1 MDRLKGLEIVANS
14 MHLPKQEHLLHAEQF
29 PEFLKRRRQLIVE
42 RLQQDF

>member
-1 MDRLKGLEIVANS
+1 